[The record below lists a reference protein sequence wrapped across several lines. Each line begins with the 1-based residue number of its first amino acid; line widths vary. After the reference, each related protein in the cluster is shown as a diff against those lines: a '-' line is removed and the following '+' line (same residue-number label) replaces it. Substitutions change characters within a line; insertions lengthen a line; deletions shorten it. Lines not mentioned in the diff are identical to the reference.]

1 MYTALVS
8 GNRSL
13 ATPKTILLWTYMPKS
28 VKKKPRILLAMIT
41 VGNGHKAPAEAI
53 RSGIERLYPDQFE
66 IDVPDFTIATGNE
79 DFDRQHKAS
88 WDWMLAR
95 PSFAYWGQRLM
106 DSLVPVP
113 VMRAYLKRLLA
124 SHAKNAAA
132 YVKARD
138 YDLMLA
144 THFFTIQA
152 LTIAK
157 LKHGVQAPLIGL
169 NADPFDAHI
178 MWLEP
183 DVDEMIC
190 SSDLA
195 KSRLVR
201 KGMPSDKISIFG
213 YPLDLRFLDF
223 HMTQQEA
230 RASLGLVPD
239 QLTIIQSAGGEG
251 IGGQLEAFVH
261 AILDSDL
268 PVQYAVACGR
278 NTKLFEDFV
287 ALSKRYTGKVK
298 FLPQGYVTN
307 MPTWIAASDLVLGK
321 GGPATTFEA
330 LAMGRPIFHT
340 SLVAYNE
347 QMNVDYCI
355 QQGVGKYVPRPS
367 DVVKLLEGFIQN
379 PESLAQITQK
389 VKNLD
394 LKMGTLDIA
403 KHIVETYLKPSNPA
417 S

>member
-1 MYTALVS
+1 MQ
-8 GNRSL
+8 
-13 ATPKTILLWTYMPKS
+13 TP

-66 IDVPDFTIATGNE
+66 IDVPDFTLATGNA

-95 PSFAYWGQRLM
+95 PGVAYWGQRLL
-106 DSLVPVP
+106 DTVVPVP
-113 VMRAYLKRLLA
+113 VMRFYLKNLLA
-124 SHAKNAAA
+124 NHANNAAE
-132 YVKARD
+132 YVKTRE
-138 YDLMLA
+138 YDFMLA

-152 LTIAK
+152 LAIAK
-157 LKHGVQAPLIGL
+157 LKYGVEVPLVGL

-190 SSDLA
+190 SSELA
-195 KSRLVR
+195 KSRLVK
-201 KGMPSDKISIFG
+201 KGMPSKKISIFG

-223 HMTQQEA
+223 HMSQQEA
-230 RASLGLVPD
+230 RASLGLDPD
-239 QLTIIQSAGGEG
+239 KLTIIQSAGGEG

-261 AILDSDL
+261 AILESDL

-278 NTKLFEDFV
+278 NAKLFEDFQ
-287 ALSKRYTGKVK
+287 ALAKRYTGKVK
-298 FLPQGYVTN
+298 FLPQAYVTN

-355 QQGVGKYVPRPS
+355 QQGVGKYVPRPR
-367 DVVKLLEGFIQN
+367 DVVKLIEGFVQN
-379 PESLAQITQK
+379 PESLAVITQK

-403 KHIVETYLKPSNPA
+403 KHVVETYLQPVKH
-417 S
+417 

>member
-1 MYTALVS
+1 M
-8 GNRSL
+8 
-13 ATPKTILLWTYMPKS
+13 PKTQ
-28 VKKKPRILLAMIT
+28 KKKPRLLLAMIT

-66 IDVPDFTIATGNE
+66 IDVPDFTLATGNE
-79 DFDRQHKAS
+79 RLDRQHKAS

-95 PSFAYWGQRLM
+95 PGVAYWGQRFI
-106 DSLVPVP
+106 DSVVPVP
-113 VMRAYLKRLLA
+113 LMRAYLKRFLA
-124 SHAKNAAA
+124 SHAKNAAE
-132 YVKARD
+132 YVQARD
-138 YDLMLA
+138 YDFMLA

-152 LTIAK
+152 LATAK
-157 LKHGVQAPLIGL
+157 IKHGVTAPLVGL

-190 SSDLA
+190 SSELA
-195 KSRLVR
+195 KKRLVN
-201 KGMPSDKISIFG
+201 KGMPPEKISIFG

-223 HMTQQEA
+223 HMTKLEA
-230 RASLGLVPD
+230 RASLELDPNK
-239 QLTIIQSAGGEG
+239 LTVIQSAGGEG

-261 AILDSDL
+261 AILESDL
-268 PVQYAVACGR
+268 PIQYAVACGR
-278 NTKLFEDFV
+278 NTKLFEDFKNL
-287 ALSKRYTGKVK
+287 AARYKGKVT

-355 QQGVGKYVPRPS
+355 QQGVGKYVPRPR
-367 DVVKLLEGFIQN
+367 DVVKLLEGFVQD
-379 PESLAQITQK
+379 PASLAVITQK
-389 VKNLD
+389 VKALNVQ
-394 LKMGTLDIA
+394 MGTLDIA
-403 KHIVETYLKPSNPA
+403 KHVVETYLRRT
-417 S
+417 